1 MIEIPFVFGE
11 AVEGVYFTDRE
22 EEREHLIQ
30 NFKYGVNSII
40 ISPRRWGKSS
50 LVKQVAS
57 ELASETN
64 LKIVMMDAF
73 ACRTPE
79 DFYRMFAT
87 EVIKQ
92 TSNKVEEWLINAK
105 RYLSSLVPLVS
116 VTSDPY
122 QPLSLSLKT
131 VQKDFGKEVLEL
143 PERIAKEKNIRIVIC
158 IDEIQQI
165 GEFTDSLTFQKELRT
180 VWQHQRLTKFCLY
193 GSKRHMLMKMFGA
206 ESFPFYKFGE
216 TIFLQRIPVSY
227 WQDYIISH
235 FAQDNKQ
242 IDATLVEQMY
252 EYADGNS
259 SYMQQLSW
267 LLWLRTQQEATLA
280 HLTMAQDD
288 LNKLCAPIFQEQLQG
303 LSAYQL
309 HLLRAV
315 ADGKGDSLSH
325 KDVIEEYDLGSSAN
339 VNRLRK
345 TLIDKELLDTE
356 NGKLIISD
364 PILRHWLQM
373 NFNG

>member
-1 MIEIPFVFGE
+1 MIDIPFVFGE
-11 AVEGVYFTDRE
+11 AVEGMYFTDRE

-57 ELASETN
+57 QLTSEAD

-116 VTSDPY
+116 VTTDPY

-143 PERIAKEKNIRIVIC
+143 PERIAQEKNIRIVIC

-193 GSKRHMLMKMFGA
+193 GSKRHMLMNMFGS
-206 ESFPFYKFGE
+206 ESYPFYKFGE

-235 FAQDNKQ
+235 FAQAIKQ

-252 EYADGNS
+252 EYVDGNS

-267 LLWLRTQQEATLA
+267 LLWLRTQQEATPA
-280 HLTMAQDD
+280 HLKMAQED
-288 LNKLCAPIFQEQLQG
+288 LYKLCAPIFQEQLQG

-315 ADGKGDSLSH
+315 ADGKGDELCH
-325 KDVIEEYDLGSSAN
+325 RDVIEEYDLGSSAN
-339 VNRLRK
+339 VSRVKK

-356 NGKLIISD
+356 YGSLIISD
-364 PILRHWLQM
+364 PILRHWLHV
-373 NFNG
+373 NCR